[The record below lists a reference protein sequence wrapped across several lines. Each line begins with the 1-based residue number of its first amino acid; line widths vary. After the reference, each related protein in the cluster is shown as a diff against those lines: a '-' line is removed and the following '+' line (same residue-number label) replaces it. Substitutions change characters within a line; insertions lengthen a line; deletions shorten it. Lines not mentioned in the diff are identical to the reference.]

1 MTIFIGAVYVTAV
14 GLIMLLGGL
23 ILWAALGRPESDPL
37 PYSGTCIPTRA
48 NTLTGAYQEPVAAIL
63 TDDQQEIERLKA
75 VIRQRNRTINK
86 LRSELERQPVQT
98 PEPVVVNAGGLERFA
113 NLEIRG
119 ES

>member
-48 NTLTGAYQEPVAAIL
+48 NTLTGAYQEPQVAIQS
-63 TDDQQEIERLKA
+63 DDQQEIDRLKA
-75 VIRQRNRTINK
+75 VIRQRNRMIK
-86 LRSELERQPVQT
+86 RLRSELEQQPVEI
-98 PEPVVVNAGGLERFA
+98 PEPVGKWG
-113 NLEIRG
+113 
-119 ES
+119 